1 MSSDENKPQVTDKDF
16 ELLKDIGTDCKS
28 ILFEDMFSVLAKFLI
43 EQQKINAA
51 MIGELQALAQ
61 ELELIKKAHNGL
73 VTDLE
78 FLFTGGRTDD
88 IDPDGGNKIIM

>member
-1 MSSDENKPQVTDKDF
+1 MSSDENKPQITDEDF
-16 ELLKDIGTDCKS
+16 EFLKNTSGDTNIGEAVK
-28 ILFEDMFSVLAKFLI
+28 VLIKFTI

-51 MIGELQALAQ
+51 MIGELQALAK

-88 IDPDGGNKIIM
+88 IDPDGGNKLIM

>member
-1 MSSDENKPQVTDKDF
+1 MSSDENKPQVTDEDF
-16 ELLKDIGTDCKS
+16 EALKNAENVSHDIL
-28 ILFEDMFSVLAKFLI
+28 IQILAKFLI

-51 MIGELQALAQ
+51 MVGELQALAK
-61 ELELIKKAHNGL
+61 ELEIIKTAHNEL

-88 IDPDGGNKIIM
+88 IDPDGGNKLIM